1 MSRTIKNFS
10 ETLSDKE
17 KAEKFDKIERIMRRY
32 LPGGTLYLPTGKELV
47 LAKVAIAIKK
57 GLGYPPPP
65 NLQMILPIPNLLRLQ
80 KTVFAFFL

>member
-1 MSRTIKNFS
+1 MN
-10 ETLSDKE
+10 DKE
-17 KAEKFDKIERIMRRY
+17 KIEKFDEIERIMQRY

-57 GLGYPPPP
+57 VLGYPPPP
-65 NLQMILPIPNLLRLQ
+65 NLQMILSIPNLLRLQ

>member
-1 MSRTIKNFS
+1 MN
-10 ETLSDKE
+10 DKE
-17 KAEKFDKIERIMRRY
+17 KIEKFDEIERIMQRY

-57 GLGYPPPP
+57 VLGYPPPP
-65 NLQMILPIPNLLRLQ
+65 NLQSVLPIPNLFRLQ

>member
-10 ETLSDKE
+10 ETLNDKE
-17 KAEKFDKIERIMRRY
+17 KAEKFDEIERIMRRY

-47 LAKVAIAIKK
+47 LCKVVKEIKK
-57 GLGYPPPP
+57 VLGYPPPP
-65 NLQMILPIPNLLRLQ
+65 NLQSVLPIPNLFRLQ

>member
-17 KAEKFDKIERIMRRY
+17 KAKKFDKIERIMRRY

-47 LAKVAIAIKK
+47 LSKVVIEIKK
-57 GLGYPPPP
+57 VMGPCS
-65 NLQMILPIPNLLRLQ
+65 NILASSQP
-80 KTVFAFFL
+80 